1 MQAPPNLAPVLS
13 DGIKSKRTAGGSRGR
28 LLTTAGFPAITFS
41 TRDPMKRLT
50 PQPKPGHQAKRKPA
64 KALLP
69 YCYEYP
75 RPAVAVDLVVT
86 RLLAGQ
92 SGKIRELLLIQ
103 RGQDPFAGCWALP
116 GGFLEMEE
124 TLEAAA
130 ARELREETGVRVRR
144 LVPLGAFS
152 EVDRDPRGRVISFAY
167 WSEVARTTG
176 QRAGDDASAAAWFPV
191 AKLPKLA
198 FDHSRIIAAAGR
210 VWSRGVNER
219 RGPRE

>member
-1 MQAPPNLAPVLS
+1 
-13 DGIKSKRTAGGSRGR
+13 
-28 LLTTAGFPAITFS
+28 
-41 TRDPMKRLT
+41 MKRLT

-92 SGKIRELLLIQ
+92 SGKIREVLLIQ

-116 GGFLEMEE
+116 GGFL
-124 TLEAAA
+124 
-130 ARELREETGVRVRR
+130 EETGVRVRR

-176 QRAGDDASAAAWFPV
+176 QRAGDDASAAAWFPI
-191 AKLPKLA
+191 AKLPRLA
-198 FDHSRIIAAAGR
+198 FDHSRIIAAAR
-210 VWSRGVNER
+210 SVWGRGVTEK
-219 RGPRE
+219 RGARE